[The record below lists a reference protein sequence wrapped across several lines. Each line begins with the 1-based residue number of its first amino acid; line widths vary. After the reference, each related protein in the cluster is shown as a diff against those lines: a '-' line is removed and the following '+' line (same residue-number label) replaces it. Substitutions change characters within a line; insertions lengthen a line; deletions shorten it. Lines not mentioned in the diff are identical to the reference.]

1 MFSKVINSKF
11 VLVCLTIGVAMCTS
25 SFAFEYGSNFD
36 QRYAFLFA
44 IALAS
49 LTFYYAKNIPEPV
62 LMVMS
67 SIATGGLLVFTIFV
81 SSAAWL
87 AKGTD
92 KADPEIAVVRSQISS
107 LESQISSRNLE
118 IAGLLA
124 TGNPVNAR
132 QAGDHKAKLESQLNA
147 AQTKLAQLEKSNGR
161 FESGAMAIFGYM
173 SKILNVTVEFITLL
187 SMSVLTFVLV
197 CMEVT
202 LGAAAT
208 RSQIR
213 EIRTMATRTETKTE
227 TQPETKPEKPK
238 LRKPKGATHKNRM
251 ILRTAILGGEPINYE
266 ALKTKYGVGRST
278 ISSVIKELDES
289 GHLEKQGKFWQRVG

>member
-1 MFSKVINSKF
+1 MFTEIINSKF
-11 VLVCLTIGVAMCTS
+11 VLVSLTVGVALCTS

-62 LMVMS
+62 LMVMGC
-67 SIATGGLLVFTIFV
+67 IATGGLLVFTIFV

-87 AKGTD
+87 AKGTG

-147 AQTKLAQLEKSNGR
+147 AQNRLAKLEKSNGR

-208 RSQIR
+208 RSQLH
-213 EIRTMATRTETKTE
+213 ENRTKTKETQEETKE
-227 TQPETKPEKPK
+227 TQKETQKPR

-251 ILRTAILGGEPINYE
+251 ILRTAILGGEPIKYE
-266 ALKTKYGVGRST
+266 ALKAKYGVGRST
-278 ISSVIKELDES
+278 ISSVIKELDQS

>member
-1 MFSKVINSKF
+1 
-11 VLVCLTIGVAMCTS
+11 
-25 SFAFEYGSNFD
+25 
-36 QRYAFLFA
+36 
-44 IALAS
+44 
-49 LTFYYAKNIPEPV
+49 
-62 LMVMS
+62 
-67 SIATGGLLVFTIFV
+67 
-81 SSAAWL
+81 
-87 AKGTD
+87 
-92 KADPEIAVVRSQISS
+92 
-107 LESQISSRNLE
+107 
-118 IAGLLA
+118 
-124 TGNPVNAR
+124 
-132 QAGDHKAKLESQLNA
+132 LESQLNA

-213 EIRTMATRTETKTE
+213 ANRTVMATRTETESKTE
-227 TQPETKPEKPK
+227 ETKETQKPK

-266 ALKTKYGVGRST
+266 ALKKKYGVGRST